1 MTEGVRSLTE
11 LLERA
16 SSRRFLEAPSGEDRG
31 LAEGLA
37 FPFLALVGQQEMK
50 LALLLALINPN
61 IGGVLLIG
69 SRGTGKTT
77 AARSLTDLLPEVVRS
92 RCPYGCMPEDAE
104 IGGIDAVCP
113 DCARKLGSGEPLTF
127 TDRVRLIELPL
138 NSRLEDVVGGID
150 ERAAIHQRLRLNR
163 GILARADQNLLY
175 VDEVNLLN
183 DDVVD
188 AILDAAAQGI
198 YTVQRGPLAA
208 TYRAR
213 FVLIGSM
220 NPEEGHLR
228 PQILDRFGLRVIVKG
243 LTDQED
249 RLEAYRRSVAYRT
262 NPRQVIQE
270 YADNTDYTRQEL
282 AAARAALQQAAITA
296 EAITFG
302 LALIRNLGIDSLR
315 SEITLFEGARAHAVA
330 DGRSAAE
337 VDDIRM
343 VAPMALR
350 LRRSAFI
357 QDYFDAQAKEE
368 DELNRLLAPRPTKAT
383 RRPRPQGPRPRRRT
397 PSSETQKGTGR

>member
-1 MTEGVRSLTE
+1 M
-11 LLERA
+11 
-16 SSRRFLEAPSGEDRG
+16 
-31 LAEGLA
+31 LA
-37 FPFLALVGQQEMK
+37 V
-50 LALLLALINPN
+50 INTN

-77 AARSLTDLLPEVVRS
+77 AARSLTDLLPDVVRS
-92 RCPYGCMPEDAE
+92 SCPYGCLPEDAE
-104 IGGIDAVCP
+104 TGGIDAVCP
-113 DCARKLGSGEPLTF
+113 DCARKLGLGEPLTF

-183 DDVVD
+183 DDILD

-213 FVLIGSM
+213 FILVGSM

-228 PQILDRFGLRVIVKG
+228 PQILDLFGLRVIVKG
-243 LTDQED
+243 LTEQED
-249 RLEAYRRSVAYRT
+249 RLEAYRRSVAFRN
-262 NPRQVIQE
+262 NPRQVIQD
-270 YADNTDYTRQEL
+270 YADNTDLTRQEL
-282 AAARAALQQAAITA
+282 AVARASLQQTTISS
-296 EAITFG
+296 EAVRFG
-302 LALIRNLGIDSLR
+302 LELIRKLGIDSLR
-315 SEITLFEGARAHAVA
+315 SEIALFEGARAHAVA
-330 DGRSAAE
+330 DGRSSADI
-337 VDDIRM
+337 DDVRI

-357 QDYFDAQAKEE
+357 QDYFAAQAREE
-368 DELNRLLAPRPTKAT
+368 GELNRLLHPPA
-383 RRPRPQGPRPRRRT
+383 RRT
-397 PSSETQKGTGR
+397 RASRSSVARGKRR